1 MTKTNTI
8 IKLPSKPIMCSSESY
23 SELVKFSNINEQDKS
38 FNMILMLL
46 DTISRNGSM
55 YAGADFKRSF
65 EESRYMQEMLR
76 NNVLFGE
83 LQHPDQECTQSRF
96 MSIDHNNISHGIS
109 NIVFNGNRV
118 LGKVTLLPPKG
129 DIVWEW
135 MKRFGSNLAMS
146 VRVLTPT
153 YVTKTTESGQKY
165 IYKYSKSIPITWDC
179 VFVPGFEEAR
189 VADIAKYNASIESF
203 ITTMELSDTDAS
215 AIRNS
220 HKNYTKEWNI
230 TDSDLKNLM
239 KSQEATKILE
249 DLFEF
254 SIESSNVVLGNEAV
268 NVKISDKKTIII
280 PTDTYLVS
288 SVLGTHKKIRR

>member
-1 MTKTNTI
+1 MTKINKI
-8 IKLPSKPIMCSSESY
+8 IKLPSKPIICSSESY
-23 SELVKFSNINEQDKS
+23 SELVKFSNINEQDRS

-65 EESRYMQEMLR
+65 EESRYIQEMLR

-109 NIVFNGNRV
+109 NVTFNGNRV

-203 ITTMELSDTDAS
+203 ITTLQLSSEDAS

-220 HKNYTKEWNI
+220 HRNYTREWKV
-230 TDSDLKNLM
+230 TDSDLKSLM

-254 SIESSNVVLGNEAV
+254 SIESSNIVLGNEAV
-268 NVKISDKKTIII
+268 NIKINKNKTIQI